1 MTQPKPGRYL
11 RFSLMSLLLLVSA
24 VGLFL
29 APVVNR
35 VRHQSRT
42 IEAVE
47 RIGGKVNYQWEPD
60 ATSKR
65 FGWLRPWLDDDY
77 FRTVQSIYLQDRP
90 ATDELVNEI
99 SRLNGIVQ
107 LNFCKSRITD
117 KSLLYVGRM
126 RQLKALD
133 VGFNKITNEGLVHL
147 APLDELVH
155 LDLDVTEV
163 TDDGLP
169 ALRELPKLYRLQ
181 LYHTAITNT
190 GAAQLGDMPWL
201 GELDLGNTLITN
213 DGLVHLQK
221 LPNLT
226 FLRLEQGTYYPGE
239 KPHVSD
245 EGLEHIANMPKL
257 TELMV
262 STLGVTDE
270 GIARL
275 QSMRPA
281 LKISR

>member
-1 MTQPKPGRYL
+1 M
-11 RFSLMSLLLLVSA
+11 
-24 VGLFL
+24 
-29 APVVNR
+29 
-35 VRHQSRT
+35 
-42 IEAVE
+42 
-47 RIGGKVNYQWEPD
+47 
-60 ATSKR
+60 
-65 FGWLRPWLDDDY
+65 
-77 FRTVQSIYLQDRP
+77 
-90 ATDELVNEI
+90 
-99 SRLNGIVQ
+99 
-107 LNFCKSRITD
+107 
-117 KSLLYVGRM
+117 
-126 RQLKALD
+126 
-133 VGFNKITNEGLVHL
+133 
-147 APLDELVH
+147 
-155 LDLDVTEV
+155 
-163 TDDGLP
+163 
-169 ALRELPKLYRLQ
+169 RELPKLYRLQ

-213 DGLVHLQK
+213 EGLIHLQK

-239 KPHVSD
+239 KPRVSD